1 MKEQVL
7 RIGWAETDITP
18 DRPILMEGQMYM
30 RYSKYVHDPITA
42 TALALVSGKE
52 QLIMVSLDMTEVP
65 MHAMPLIKEALYKKN
80 SEIDFHKIS
89 FSVTHTH
96 TSSSFFGDCMRDDN
110 EKIFSTDIL
119 PHFAIPENAYTKEES
134 QTFFVT
140 KIVDLILEA
149 WNDIKPGGVSF
160 AHADT
165 EIAYNRRPQFLIN
178 GKPET
183 IMYGDC
189 SDDNFIGFESGTDTS
204 LDLMYTWDISGELK
218 GVVCNVPCPSQVY
231 ELHYFISSDYW
242 GYTRKKIRDEFGENI
257 YVLALCGA
265 AGDLTPIDL
274 LKISKNNKEELKV
287 WREQE
292 REVQRNFD
300 EDDLCEGIADKIV
313 ECVKCCIRMSARE
326 KNYKPVFRHEIMK
339 LKLPI
344 RQISEEDYI
353 KSAATVRDLHSKF
366 SYENPMTMK
375 DLVKAFEPQGD
386 VLRYRQQTENPWFEA
401 DYHVIRIGEAAIA
414 TNPFELYH
422 EYASLIREAAKS
434 KYTFIVQLANG
445 MGCYLPTKTAIQG
458 GSYSSRPASTV
469 CGAESG
475 EELVKRTVERINKMW
490 KPQKEGAF
498 MNKKVGYV
506 CFGEVNTPIEK
517 LNEKHDAT
525 LALLKE
531 RFTDWDILD
540 AGLVID
546 DTEYKYADAAIDKLK
561 AGEFDCLLTVVCG
574 WIPTHAV
581 IRVTDSWRHLPIL
594 LWGLCGWKENGRI
607 ITTAEQAGTT
617 AIRPAYEALGY
628 NFKYIYNVIGK
639 EQPLD
644 KVDAFVR
651 AAHAKAMLRKTHV
664 GSMGYRDMFLYGT
677 CFEAQSMRSQIG
689 PEVECFEM
697 LEMVQNI
704 EKLEQKDIEEGVKF
718 VKENWVFKKECPE
731 ETIVNGVKYAL
742 AIVKKIKERGYEAVS
757 LLDVDGMKK
766 LLGFP
771 PAMVFMLLEH
781 YCGVLTIPEN
791 DIMGAVTQLMMKY
804 ITGQIVPYLEYYEFF
819 DKSVLAGVPDFIP
832 KAATDGDV
840 TVLPA
845 AFGLL
850 ATSLLNVS
858 KCRTGYVTCVRLIYM
873 NGKYKLH
880 MYTGQAQTPPAWNEY
895 GWDDPAP
902 QLPSLEIFPDNCTVE
917 EFAQKVSCQHVIV
930 AFGDYSEAVKDF
942 CKMMDIELI

>member
-1 MKEQVL
+1 MDKRFL
-7 RIGWAETDITP
+7 KIGWAHTDITP
-18 DRPILMEGQMYM
+18 ERPILMEGQMYM
-30 RYSKYVHDPITA
+30 RYSGYIHDPVTA
-42 TALALVSGKE
+42 TALALVSGSE
-52 QLIMVSLDMTEVP
+52 QLIMVSMDMTEVP
-65 MHAMPLIKEALYKKN
+65 MHAMPLIEKELYEKN
-80 SEIDFHKIS
+80 KEIEFRKIS
-89 FSVTHTH
+89 FNVTHTH
-96 TSSSFFGDCMRDDN
+96 TSSSFYGDCMREDN
-110 EKIFSTDIL
+110 EKVFSPDIL
-119 PHFAIPENAYTKEES
+119 PRVDIPESAYTKEES
-134 QTFFVT
+134 QRFFVT
-140 KIVDLILEA
+140 KIVGLILEA
-149 WNDIKPGGVSF
+149 WKDLKPGGVSF
-160 AHADT
+160 AQADA
-165 EIAYNRRPQFLIN
+165 EIAYNRRPQFLID

-189 SDDNFIGFESGTDTS
+189 TEDSFVGFESGTDTS
-204 LDLMYTWDISGELK
+204 LELMYTWDPSGKLM

-242 GYTRKKIRDEFGENI
+242 GNVRKKIKERIGENV
-257 YVLALCGA
+257 YVLPLCGA
-265 AGDLTPIDL
+265 AGDLCPIDL
-274 LKISKNNKEELKV
+274 LKISGDNKEELRI
-287 WREQE
+287 WREQQQ
-292 REVQRNFD
+292 EVQRNFD
-300 EDDLCEGIADKIV
+300 EEALCEEIADKIV
-313 ECVKCCIRMSARE
+313 SRVEECLDKDDGR
-326 KNYKPVFRHEIMK
+326 KNYDPVFRHEIIR

-344 RQISEEDYI
+344 RQISEEDYR
-353 KSAATVRDLHSKF
+353 KSAAEVEELHRRF
-366 SYENPMTMK
+366 SYENPMNMAE
-375 DLVKAFEPQGD
+375 LVKAFEPQGD
-386 VLRYRQQTENPWFEA
+386 VLRYRQQIENPWFEA
-401 DYHVIRIGEAAIA
+401 DYHIVRIGDAAIA

-422 EYASLIREAAKS
+422 EYASRIKEAAKS

-445 MGCYLPTKTAIQG
+445 IGCYLPTEAAIKG

-475 EELVKRTVERINKMW
+475 EELVRKTVETINKMW
-490 KPQKEGAF
+490 KPQKGAP
-498 MNKKVGYV
+498 MNNKVGYV

-546 DTEYKYADAAIDKLK
+546 DTEYKYADAAIAKLK

-581 IRVTDSWRHLPIL
+581 IRVTDNWRHLPIL

-607 ITTAEQAGTT
+607 VTTAEQAGTT

-639 EQPLD
+639 DQPLD

-651 AAHAKAMLRKTHV
+651 AAHARAMLRKTHV

-697 LEMVQNI
+697 LEMVQNM
-704 EKLEQKDIEEGVKF
+704 EKLEQQDIDEGVRF

-742 AIVKKIKERGYEAVS
+742 AIAKKINERGYEAVS

-781 YCGVLTIPEN
+781 YCNVLTIPEN
-791 DIMGAVTQLMMKY
+791 DVMGAVTQLMMKY

-873 NGKYKLH
+873 NGRYKLH